1 VTFDPPLASNQGDGT
16 RAFYFTPLGLRAL
29 FSERGMALEELD
41 VYERTIANRGRG
53 LRMDRRWVQASF
65 ASADVPAEPL
75 PPPPPPPEPEWMAR
89 KREADARRE
98 AAEAKA
104 AEERAE
110 RARVE
115 REQTDAAERA
125 VRTRDRGDLERALI
139 GLMRDG
145 VVAADE
151 LERRLA
157 GEDASAS

>member
-1 VTFDPPLASNQGDGT
+1 VDG
-16 RAFYFTPLGLRAL
+16 
-29 FSERGMALEELD
+29 
-41 VYERTIANRGRG
+41 
-53 LRMDRRWVQASF
+53 
-65 ASADVPAEPL
+65 
-75 PPPPPPPEPEWMAR
+75 
-89 KREADARRE
+89 ADARRE